1 MKNPFINPEVPI
13 RESHPD
19 SFVHLHLH
27 TQYSLLDG
35 AIRLD
40 DLFEKVKECKMPAV
54 AMTDHGNMFGAI
66 DFYKRAIK
74 AGVKPIL
81 GSEVYFTPGSR
92 FDRRAPKNSKTL
104 ASQDEVEGKHQIHHL
119 VLLCKNQVGYQN
131 LCKLLSK
138 AYLEGFYYK
147 PRIDIDLLRE
157 HREGLIA
164 TTACLKGE
172 VAFNFFTGQD
182 DKAASAIEKLKDVFQ
197 DDFYLEIQ
205 RHGLEEEVVYNK
217 IIDYA
222 KENDIKLVATNDSHY
237 LTREDSSAQEVL
249 LCVQTGKTFMDEK
262 RMKLTTDEFY
272 FKTSEEMRDAFS
284 DLPESCDH
292 TLEIADKCNLE
303 ITWQDDDGKQVYH
316 LPDFDRFIESGENTE
331 DYFRRMSLEGLEE
344 RFKGPHFRKI
354 VAQENWESELKQ
366 VYYDRLQVEID
377 TILTMGFPGYFLIV
391 SDFIKWSKDHD
402 IPVGPGRGSGAG
414 SLVAYSLKITNI
426 NPIPYNLL
434 FERFINLERIS
445 MPDFD
450 VDFCQFRRG
459 EVIQYVTEKYGQE
472 NVGQIIT
479 FGKLQAK
486 AVIRDVS
493 RVFGLPYAET
503 DALAKL
509 IPDELGI
516 TLNKA
521 LEMEPKLLEL
531 EEKDPKIRRILQ
543 ISKRLEGLLRHASIH
558 AAGVIITNDPLVSY
572 CPLYKGRE
580 GEQVVQFDKDFSE
593 EIGLVK
599 FDFLGLKTLTVI
611 KNAETFI
618 RRDHDET
625 FDIEFIDDEDQ
636 KVYDLISCGDTTGV
650 FQLES
655 SGMKDLCSRLQPG
668 TIDDITAIN
677 ALYRPGPMGMGMH
690 DEFIERKF
698 GRKEVDYFFEGEKSL
713 EGILKDTLGI
723 IIYQEQVMNIART
736 VGGYSLGGADMLRRA
751 MGKKKVEEMARH
763 RQIFLD
769 GAKERN
775 YDLKIAE
782 HVFDLMA
789 EFASYGFNKS
799 HAVAY
804 AVIAYQTAY
813 LKTYYPACFFAAMLG
828 TELNNTDKITMYI
841 NDARVH
847 GIEILPPDVNESLY
861 YFNVIGSNIR
871 FGMGA
876 IKNVG
881 KSPVEAIIA
890 EREENGPFTGF
901 IDFCERVSTKAI
913 NSRVLD
919 SLIKVGAFDDCEEM
933 NRKSLL
939 ENLDTVIAYAKK
951 KQEEKANGQVN
962 LFDMAMGDI
971 GETKEE
977 MLDIT
982 EVTDF
987 EDKEKLG
994 YEQKLLG
1001 VYVSGHPLEK
1011 FGDIIK
1017 ELVSMEI
1024 SEIQELPHVAAP
1036 EFDFRNKD
1044 ARKNDPSRRN
1054 LTIAGL
1060 ISEKKQIITKKGDK
1074 MAFITIEDL
1083 SGKIECLVFPK
1094 VFAEYWEVLETDEPL
1109 VIEGYVKLSEERRS
1123 FFVNKMRPIEDE
1135 TDDRVSA
1142 VRIKLVPEELHDY
1155 SLSKLKQVLLS
1166 YRGTV
1171 PAHLIFESE
1180 EGRAKMDLGENYLV
1194 NPTPQMAAKV
1204 NEVLNTNSVSFIVD
1218 GKLEEVLTQ

>member
-1 MKNPFINPEVPI
+1 MKNPFINPEQPI
-13 RESHPD
+13 AKSHPD

-35 AIRLD
+35 ALRLD
-40 DLFEKVKECKMPAV
+40 DLFEAAKEQNVPAI

-66 DFYKRAIK
+66 DFYKKAISS
-74 AGVKPIL
+74 GIKPIL

-92 FDRRAPKNSKTL
+92 FDRRAPRNTKVID
-104 ASQDEVEGKHQIHHL
+104 SQDEVESKHQIHHL
-119 VLLCKNQVGYQN
+119 VILCKNLTGYKN
-131 LCKLLSK
+131 LCQLLSK

-147 PRIDIDLLRE
+147 PRIDIELLRE
-157 HREGLIA
+157 HSEGLII

-182 DKAASAIEKLKDVFQ
+182 DKAGQAIQKLHEVFQ

-205 RHGLEEEVVYNK
+205 RHGLEEEAVYDK

-222 KENDIKLVATNDSHY
+222 RAHNIKLIATNDCHY
-237 LTREDSSAQEVL
+237 LTKADASAQEVL
-249 LCVQTGKTFMDEK
+249 LCVQTGKTFADEK

-272 FKTSEEMRDAFS
+272 FKSPQEMREAFK
-284 DLPESCDH
+284 DIPEACDN
-292 TLEIADKCNLE
+292 TLEIADKCNIE
-303 ITWQDDDGKQVYH
+303 ITWQDEEGKQIYH
-316 LPDFDRFIESGENTE
+316 LPDFDRFIDTDENTE
-331 DYFRRMSLEGLEE
+331 DYFIRMSREGLEE

-354 VAQENWESELKQ
+354 VSKDNWESEQKQ

-391 SDFIKWSKDHD
+391 SDFIKWSKDND

-414 SLVAYSLKITNI
+414 SLVAYALKITNVD
-426 NPIPYNLL
+426 PIPYNLL

-450 VDFCQFRRG
+450 VDFCQSGRPD
-459 EVIQYVTEKYGQE
+459 VIKYVTEKYGQE

-493 RVFGLPYAET
+493 RVYGLPYAET

-516 TLNKA
+516 NLKKA
-521 LEMEPKLLEL
+521 LEMEPKLVEL

-611 KNAETFI
+611 KNAEVFI
-618 RRDHDET
+618 RRDHDKD

-636 KVYDLISCGDTTGV
+636 NVYDQMSTGDTTGV

-668 TIDDITAIN
+668 SIDDITAIN
-677 ALYRPGPMGMGMH
+677 ALYRPGPMGLGMH
-690 DEFIERKF
+690 DEFIEIKF
-698 GRKEVDYFFEGEKSL
+698 GRKEPDYFFEGEKSL
-713 EGILKDTLGI
+713 EPILFDTYGI
-723 IIYQEQVMNIART
+723 IVYQEQVMNIART

-751 MGKKKVEEMARH
+751 MGKKKEAEMIRH

-769 GAKERN
+769 GAKERG
-775 YDLKIAE
+775 YDVKVAE
-782 HVFDLMA
+782 RVFDLMA
-789 EFASYGFNKS
+789 EFAKYGFNKS

-804 AVIAYQTAY
+804 AIIAYQTAY
-813 LKTYYPACFFAAMLG
+813 LKHYYPACFFAALLG
-828 TELNNTDKITMYI
+828 TELNNTDKVTMYI
-841 NDARVH
+841 NDARAH
-847 GIEILPPDVNESLY
+847 DIEILAPDVNESLY
-861 YFNVIGSNIR
+861 LFNVIGKDIR

-881 KSPVEAIIA
+881 EAPVEAIIA
-890 EREENGPFTGF
+890 EREANGPFKGL
-901 IDFCERVSTKAI
+901 IDFCERVSMKSANT
-913 NSRVLD
+913 RVIE
-919 SLIKVGAFDDCEEM
+919 SLIKVGAFDDCEKM
-933 NRKSLL
+933 NRKTLL
-939 ENLDTVIAYAKK
+939 ENLETIVAFAKK

-962 LFDMAMGDI
+962 LFDMGGDF
-971 GETKEE
+971 GETREE
-977 MLDIT
+977 MLDIS
-982 EVTDF
+982 EVEDF
-987 EDKEKLG
+987 DEKDKLG
-994 YEQKLLG
+994 YEQQLLG
-1001 VYVSGHPLEK
+1001 VYVSGHPLDK
-1011 FGDIIK
+1011 FGDILK
-1017 ELVSMEI
+1017 KLVSMEI
-1024 SEIQELPHVAAP
+1024 ADIQSLPKIEAP
-1036 EFDFRNKD
+1036 AFDFRNKD
-1044 ARKNDPSRRN
+1044 TQKNDPSRRN

-1060 ISEKKQIITKKGDK
+1060 IAEKKAILTKKGDR
-1074 MAFITIEDL
+1074 MAFVTIEDL

-1094 VFAEYWEVLETDEPL
+1094 VYAEYWELLDSGEPL

-1123 FFVNKMRPIEDE
+1123 FFVNKIKLIEDE
-1135 TDDRVSA
+1135 ADDKVTA
-1142 VRIKLVPEELHDY
+1142 VVIKLKTDELHEY
-1155 SLSKLKQVLLS
+1155 SLQKLKQILLS
-1166 YRGTV
+1166 YRGSV
-1171 PAHLIFESE
+1171 PAHLVFESDD
-1180 EGRAKMDLGENYLV
+1180 GRAKMNLGEHYLV
-1194 NPTPQMAAKV
+1194 NATPQLAAKV
-1204 NEVLNTNSVSFIVD
+1204 NEELNGNFVSFFTD
-1218 GKLEEVLTQ
+1218 GKMEEISTQ